1 MLSNISSSQWAV
13 VGGQSEKFLLTT
25 DHYQILKRMAV
36 QSYRD
41 LIAWQKAMELVKYVY
56 DLTKKFPKEELFGLT
71 FQIRKAVVSVPSN
84 IAEGQGRNST
94 KEFLH
99 HLFFA
104 YGSLMETE
112 TQGLVAEM
120 QNYITV
126 EEKITL
132 LEKSA
137 EVGRLINGLINSL
150 ERKLSDH

>member
-1 MLSNISSSQWAV
+1 
-13 VGGQSEKFLLTT
+13 
-25 DHYQILKRMAV
+25 MAV
-36 QSYRD
+36 QSYRQ

-56 DLTKKFPKEELFGLT
+56 DLTKKFPREELYGLT
-71 FQIRKAVVSVPSN
+71 LQIRKAVVSVPSN

-99 HLFFA
+99 FLSIA

-120 QNYITV
+120 KNYITA
-126 EEKITL
+126 EETVIL

-137 EVGRLINGLINSL
+137 EVGRVLNGLINSL
-150 ERKLSDH
+150 ERKLNF